1 MIDTQRRIL
10 LKGSLAAGAI
20 GVVGAGLFSPRVVQA
35 AWPEA
40 AFSAESVDGA
50 LKELFGTS
58 SLETSR
64 DVKINVSEFVHA
76 PFPVTVKC
84 DLHDISSI
92 SIFATG
98 NQRPLVASFDLG
110 EGALGYVTTR
120 IRMAKTAQVIAV
132 VKTGDRLLSAAKEV
146 KVTDGDSGDRP
157 VFRHSQGHPEHPE

>member
-1 MIDTQRRIL
+1 MSSQMIDTKRRIL

-20 GVVGAGLFSPRVVQA
+20 GVALGAGLLSPRVVLA

-40 AFSAESVDGA
+40 AFTAESVDGA

-58 SLETSR
+58 TLETSR
-64 DVKINVSEFVHA
+64 DVEINVSEFVHA

-92 SIFATG
+92 TIFATG
-98 NQRPLVASFDLG
+98 NQQPLVASFDLG

-146 KVTDGDSGDRP
+146 KVTDGNPGD
-157 VFRHSQGHPEHPE
+157 